1 MKYKT
6 KESASLDKAVSE
18 LSTDKS
24 GVSTELSAA
33 MAFLKSIENQCI
45 ANAETHGERN
55 NGPGVCNNVHVIISV
70 LCKMLVFG

>member
-24 GVSTELSAA
+24 GVSTELLAV

-45 ANAETHGERN
+45 AKAETHGERN
-55 NGPGVCNNVHVIISV
+55 SQE
-70 LCKMLVFG
+70 